1 LIKSLISKYTANKRW
16 AISPFFVPKYL
27 FLKEIVIV
35 FVTIF
40 YPNRRKRLAKFEQ
53 KLTDMLRPAVVETGK
68 ELLGIEYISA
78 GNNSVLRLFIDH
90 ENGINVDDC
99 AEVSRQ
105 VGAIL
110 DVEDPISSE
119 YSLEVSSPGVDR
131 PLFELSHFQAVIGET
146 VNVRLSMP
154 LNGRRKF
161 KGTLAAIENDTLIV
175 TVDGI
180 DYELVI
186 NNVDKANLVAKF

>member
-1 LIKSLISKYTANKRW
+1 M
-16 AISPFFVPKYL
+16 
-27 FLKEIVIV
+27 
-35 FVTIF
+35 
-40 YPNRRKRLAKFEQ
+40 AKFEQ
-53 KLTDMLRPAVVETGK
+53 KLTDMLRPAVEETGK
-68 ELLGIEYISA
+68 ELLGVEFVSA

-90 ENGINVDDC
+90 ESGIDVDDC

-119 YSLEVSSPGVDR
+119 YNLEVSSPGIDR
-131 PLFELSHFQAVIGET
+131 PLFELSHFQQVIGET
-146 VNVRLSMP
+146 INVRLSLP

-161 KGTLAAIENDTLIV
+161 KGVLNAIENDTLIV
-175 TVDGI
+175 EVDGI
-180 DYELVI
+180 EYELVS

>member
-1 LIKSLISKYTANKRW
+1 
-16 AISPFFVPKYL
+16 
-27 FLKEIVIV
+27 
-35 FVTIF
+35 
-40 YPNRRKRLAKFEQ
+40 LAKFEQ
-53 KLTDMLRPAVVETGK
+53 KLTEMLRPAVEETGK
-68 ELLGIEYISA
+68 GLLGVEFISA

-131 PLFELSHFQAVIGET
+131 PLFELSHFQEVISET
-146 VNVRLSMP
+146 INVKLSMP

-161 KGTLAAIENDTLIV
+161 KGILAAIANDTLIV
-175 TVDGI
+175 EVDGI

-186 NNVDKANLVAKF
+186 NNIDKANLVARL

>member
-1 LIKSLISKYTANKRW
+1 M
-16 AISPFFVPKYL
+16 
-27 FLKEIVIV
+27 
-35 FVTIF
+35 
-40 YPNRRKRLAKFEQ
+40 AKFEQ
-53 KLTDMLRPAVVETGK
+53 KLTELLRPAVEETGK

-78 GNNSVLRLFIDH
+78 GNNSVLRLFVDH

-105 VGAIL
+105 VGAVL

-119 YSLEVSSPGVDR
+119 YNLEVSSPGVDR
-131 PLFELSHFQAVIGET
+131 PLFELAHFQEVIGET
-146 VNVRLSMP
+146 INVKLSMP

-161 KGTLAAIENDTLIV
+161 KGPLMGIENDTLIV
-175 TVDGI
+175 EVDSI

-186 NNVDKANLVAKF
+186 SNVDKANLVAKF

>member
-1 LIKSLISKYTANKRW
+1 M
-16 AISPFFVPKYL
+16 
-27 FLKEIVIV
+27 
-35 FVTIF
+35 
-40 YPNRRKRLAKFEQ
+40 AKFEQ
-53 KLTDMLRPAVVETGK
+53 KLTDMLRPAVAETGK
-68 ELLGIEYISA
+68 ELLGVEFISA

-119 YSLEVSSPGVDR
+119 YNLEVSSPGVDR
-131 PLFELSHFQAVIGET
+131 PLFELSHFQEVIGEI
-146 VNVRLSMP
+146 VNVKLSMP

-161 KGTLAAIENDTLIV
+161 KGILTAIENDTLIV
-175 TVDGI
+175 EVDGI
-180 DYELVI
+180 DYELVM
-186 NNVDKANLVAKF
+186 NNVDKSNLVARL

>member
-1 LIKSLISKYTANKRW
+1 M
-16 AISPFFVPKYL
+16 
-27 FLKEIVIV
+27 
-35 FVTIF
+35 
-40 YPNRRKRLAKFEQ
+40 AKFEQ
-53 KLTDMLRPAVVETGK
+53 KLTEMLRPAVAETGK
-68 ELLGIEYISA
+68 ELLGVEFISA

-90 ENGINVDDC
+90 ENGIDVDDC

-131 PLFELSHFQAVIGET
+131 PLFELLHFQQVIGET
-146 VNVRLSMP
+146 VNVKLSMP
-154 LNGRRKF
+154 LDGRRKF
-161 KGTLAAIENDTLIV
+161 KGLLSAIENDTLIV
-175 TVDGI
+175 EVDGI

-186 NNVDKANLVAKF
+186 NNVDKANLVARF